1 MLAYTLKDILS
12 LVPEALPLVKEAH
25 VDQEMPLDN
34 RASCIATA
42 LALKYNEQINYKPAD
57 VFKLDKLAKAIELHG
72 VSDIVDDLSNKMIKA
87 AHERTIAEG
96 VNRNRR
102 SEYLMKEAAFAG
114 ESTGFGLGPLRLVS
128 QAETLYKEA
137 QEQGLEPSED
147 VTRYSGHGYLHKEA
161 AIKSLAARYQAS
173 KDSNFVKIASAINR
187 LDTATLKAETVQDI
201 CKTITE
207 MDKEAGIAALGF
219 DFYREAILVKSAAVA
234 SALSVKLCGKEYPY
248 EKVLRVHHLLGDYV
262 GKHIPDAMKRG
273 HFEGKHALE
282 ELHPDLQRVVMDVVN
297 NV

>member
-25 VDQEMPLDN
+25 VDQDMPLDN

-42 LALKYNEQINYKPAD
+42 LAVKYNEQVNYKPVD
-57 VFKLDKLAKAIELHG
+57 VFKLDKVAKALELHG
-72 VSDIVDDLSNKMIKA
+72 VTDLVDDLSKKMVKA
-87 AHERTIAEG
+87 AHERTISEG
-96 VNRNRR
+96 LERNRKN
-102 SEYLMKEAAFAG
+102 EYMMKEAAFAG
-114 ESTGFGLGPLRLVS
+114 ESTGFGLGPLRLVG

-137 QEQGLEPSED
+137 QAQGFEPSED
-147 VTRYSGHGYLHKEA
+147 VVRYSGHGFLNKEA
-161 AIKSLAARYQAS
+161 AIQSLAARYQAS

-187 LDTATLKAETVQDI
+187 LDTTTLKAETVQDI

-219 DFYREAILVKSAAVA
+219 DFYREAILVKAAAVA
-234 SALSVKLCGKEYPY
+234 SALSVKLCGKDCPY

-262 GKHIPDAMKRG
+262 GKEVPTAMSRG
-273 HFEGKHALE
+273 HIEGKHALE
-282 ELHPDLQRVVMDVVN
+282 RLHPDLQKVVMDVVQN
-297 NV
+297 A